1 MLRKLWLR
9 QKKGGVIKFS
19 ATRYSMGNES
29 KFDINLFL
37 FDVVTLLFS
46 ISESRLYPISGEEK
60 FYQTRDDCVRNFDSI
75 FKTHLMLFLIIKF
88 SRL

>member
-1 MLRKLWLR
+1 
-9 QKKGGVIKFS
+9 
-19 ATRYSMGNES
+19 MGNES

-60 FYQTRDDCVRNFDSI
+60 ILSDSR
-75 FKTHLMLFLIIKF
+75 
-88 SRL
+88 RLCEEF

>member
-1 MLRKLWLR
+1 MIDA
-9 QKKGGVIKFS
+9 KKIMATPKKKGVIKFS

-60 FYQTRDDCVRNFDSI
+60 NFI
-75 FKTHLMLFLIIKF
+75 
-88 SRL
+88 RLATIV